1 MARVVQSSFDD
12 LEDKYVSAN
21 NNGFV
26 NAAYMAYSHHYHLRI
41 RPEDVWASILT
52 QLSFYINA
60 NAEKL
65 RKHFVA
71 HKGSK
76 TLVVQVDGTIDT
88 VDHGQF
94 ARLMTDKIQENVVD
108 KELQQWILPDF
119 TTTVTDDVVTAS
131 VIMMGSMQKYFT
143 YEFCLTCGIPS
154 VTLLGE
160 REDWVKLRSR
170 LDKIDSWGEEA
181 VEFSGRLKVVLDYF
195 ILSFDEP
202 ESDKVKEF
210 WAKIA
215 HHEGGGSGP
224 TWLSGWIAAFCY
236 WAESGERAPFRGMAS
251 HEAICILEGAR
262 PDLNGASFTPV
273 DTAEIPEGYV
283 SVPVKVND
291 NGKEYATEM
300 CAGSVGISVT
310 KSGDLLD
317 ESIGHLRPW
326 ESSVLDPFLYIG
338 DETEKPEVHRKTSP
352 DTLQHTVG
360 EKTGLDTIQPVTGW
374 WMYILNDG
382 IPGPK

>member
-1 MARVVQSSFDD
+1 MGRVVQSSFDD
-12 LEDKYVSAN
+12 LSDKYVSAN

-26 NAAYMAYSHHYHLRI
+26 NAAYMAYSSHYHLRI
-41 RPEDVWASILT
+41 RPEDVWVSILT

-76 TLVVQVDGTIDT
+76 HLVVQVAGSIDT
-88 VDHGQF
+88 VDHGQL

-119 TTTVTDDVVTAS
+119 TTTALDDIVTAS

-143 YEFCLTCGIPS
+143 YESCLTCGIPS

-160 REDWVKLRSR
+160 REDWVKLRNR
-170 LDKIDSWGEEA
+170 LDKIDTWGEEA
-181 VEFSGRLKVVLDYF
+181 LEFSGRLKVVIDYF

-236 WAESGERAPFRGMAS
+236 WKESGKRAGFAGIAS
-251 HEAICILEGAR
+251 QGATCVLEGAR
-262 PDLNGASFTPV
+262 PDLDGASFTPV

-291 NGKEYATEM
+291 NGREYATEM
-300 CAGSVGISVT
+300 CAGSVGISAT
-310 KSGDLLD
+310 KSGDLID
-317 ESIGHLRPW
+317 ESTEHLRLWGPPIF
-326 ESSVLDPFLYIG
+326 ELVSHTVDG
-338 DETEKPEVHRKTSP
+338 EKKSKFRPKTNPS
-352 DTLQHTVG
+352 TLQHTVG
-360 EKTGLDTIQPVTGW
+360 KKTALDTIQPVTGW
-374 WMYILNDG
+374 WMYILNG
-382 IPGPK
+382 GV